1 MDTTTTWLITGASRG
16 LGLGL
21 TRSLSASPS
30 NIVIATCRNPASA
43 SELNALQADVR
54 GRGQDNLRIV
64 QLDVND
70 EASIRASV
78 AAVER
83 TLEGRG
89 LDVLYNNAGIVST
102 AYLDG
107 AFDCDYGH
115 MMAILKTNVVAPAL
129 LGKAYLLLL
138 DLGTRKTIVNVSSAR
153 GSIGGC
159 LDVRNAVYSLSK
171 SALNMLSHKQA
182 IERPDLIVISLCPGH
197 VQTDLGESGGAKA
210 PLTVEESV
218 AGQLHLV
225 QGLTHEQSGRF
236 WQYNGKDL
244 LW

>member
-1 MDTTTTWLITGASRG
+1 MDITTWLITGASRG

-30 NIVIATCRNPASA
+30 NIVIATCRNLEYA
-43 SELNALQADVR
+43 SELNALQVDVR
-54 GRGQDNLRIV
+54 GGGQDNLHIV
-64 QLDVND
+64 QLDVSD
-70 EASIRASV
+70 EASTRASV

-83 TLEGRG
+83 ALGGTGPRR
-89 LDVLYNNAGIVST
+89 A

-129 LGKAYLLLL
+129 LGKAYLPLL

-159 LDVRNAVYSLSK
+159 FDARNAVYSLSK
-171 SALNMLSHKQA
+171 SALNMLV
-182 IERPDLIVISLCPGH
+182 RPWC
-197 VQTDLGESGGAKA
+197 A
-210 PLTVEESV
+210 V
-218 AGQLHLV
+218 A
-225 QGLTHEQSGRF
+225 
-236 WQYNGKDL
+236 
-244 LW
+244 